1 MLSRALQVERIPL
14 RVVRRVWVW
23 LRRLPIVPEI
33 FLFYVANFKT
43 NIFWTNI
50 EEIWKFDEYAQCIS
64 PVHHNPGPFPKLHQL
79 RFKLFFLQL
88 LFKTFW
94 LFTFFSSLISF
105 HAPVDHNAGPL
116 PALGVHLERVLDVVV
131 RVAVVPHHVRL
142 QLVLQE
148 KH

>member
-1 MLSRALQVERIPL
+1 M
-14 RVVRRVWVW
+14 
-23 LRRLPIVPEI
+23 
-33 FLFYVANFKT
+33 
-43 NIFWTNI
+43 
-50 EEIWKFDEYAQCIS
+50 
-64 PVHHNPGPFPKLHQL
+64 HHNPGPFPKLHQL

-88 LFKTFW
+88 LFKFFW

-148 KH
+148 KHLKAEYRPLLFVFRECINRPFCPGGRGTKGSQENHCFFSQSSNPTSKGKTKECKV